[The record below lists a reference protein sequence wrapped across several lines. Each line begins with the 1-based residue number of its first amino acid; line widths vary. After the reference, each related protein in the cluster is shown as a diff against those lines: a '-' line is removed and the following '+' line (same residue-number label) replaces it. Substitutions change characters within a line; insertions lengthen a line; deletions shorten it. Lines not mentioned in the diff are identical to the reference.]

1 MKPARALTVVA
12 LGSALL
18 SAGCLGGAYTLA
30 MVEDSGST
38 ELITRELPWDG
49 STKASLELPAV
60 MRYVQAPGP
69 GRIVARG
76 PHRSVS
82 TLKVS
87 NGAIHDTL
95 LHTGAVLEITLT
107 APSVN
112 SFELNGRSRLTIE
125 GYDQESLALSTQGGA
140 TIEAN
145 GRARE
150 VRVFM
155 QGDSDINLAR
165 LNVEALDG
173 YVSGI
178 GTLVARPAQRASLN
192 MTGMSAAILLTRPA
206 DIVTRLEGSSRVIDA
221 SPVAN

>member
-1 MKPARALTVVA
+1 MKPVRALTFVA

-30 MVEDSGST
+30 KVDDSGSE
-38 ELITRELPWDG
+38 ELITREIPWDG

-82 TLKVS
+82 TLRVDG
-87 NGAIHDTL
+87 GAIHDTL

-112 SFELNGRSRLTIE
+112 SFQLNGRSRLTIE
-125 GYDQESLALSTQGGA
+125 GYDQDSLALSTQGGA
-140 TIEAN
+140 AIEAS

-150 VRVFM
+150 VKVFM

-165 LNVEALDG
+165 LSTDAIDG

-178 GTLVARPAQRASLN
+178 GALVARPAQRANLE
-192 MTGMSAAILLTRPA
+192 MTGMSAAVLLTRPP
-206 DIVTRLEGSSRVIDA
+206 DLKTRLEGSSRVIDA
-221 SPVAN
+221 SPAN

>member
-1 MKPARALTVVA
+1 MKPVRVLTFVA
-12 LGSALL
+12 LGAARL

-30 MVEDSGST
+30 NVKDSGST
-38 ELITRELPWDG
+38 ETITREIPWDG
-49 STKASLELPAV
+49 STKATLELPAV

-82 TLKVS
+82 TLKVTGGS
-87 NGAIHDTL
+87 IHDEL

-107 APSVN
+107 APSVT
-112 SFELNGRSRLTIE
+112 SFHINGRSRLKIE
-125 GYDQESLALSTQGGA
+125 GYDQDTLALTTQGGA
-140 TIEAN
+140 AIEAS

-165 LNVEALDG
+165 FSTDAIDG
-173 YVSGI
+173 DLSGI
-178 GTLVARPAQRASLN
+178 GALVAKPALRANLN
-192 MTGMSAAILLTRPA
+192 MTGMAAAVLLTRPA
-206 DIVTRLEGSSRVIDA
+206 DLKTRIEGSSRIIDA
-221 SPVAN
+221 SPAN